1 MYFILT
7 FEYFT
12 NKKQRIEILNIV
24 KKACE
29 SFEDETLKGT
39 FYEFK
44 GMKEAQRNQLNSD
57 CFLFK

>member
-1 MYFILT
+1 
-7 FEYFT
+7 
-12 NKKQRIEILNIV
+12 LNIV